1 MNNKPISVNLKL
13 SRKSTQ
19 STLKSVELNQKQPH
33 KKRGNYEY
41 RNLKK
46 KIRNFTIKMETLRR
60 EKVITYRHEWILER
74 ETEVN
79 FFLFSGKW
87 KERDKF
93 RDRKREFRERF
104 VNSGMEF

>member
-19 STLKSVELNQKQPH
+19 STLKSVELNQKQTH

-46 KIRNFTIKMETLRR
+46 IRNFTIKMETLR
-60 EKVITYRHEWILER
+60 ER
-74 ETEVN
+74 
-79 FFLFSGKW
+79 KW
-87 KERDKF
+87 LRTDMN
-93 RDRKREFRERF
+93 EF
-104 VNSGMEF
+104 